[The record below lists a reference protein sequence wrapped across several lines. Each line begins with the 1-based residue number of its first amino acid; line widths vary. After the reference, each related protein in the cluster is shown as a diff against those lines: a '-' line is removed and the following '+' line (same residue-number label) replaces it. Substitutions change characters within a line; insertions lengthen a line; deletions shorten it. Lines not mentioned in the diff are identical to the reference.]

1 MKARWIGLG
10 IGAALCLAACGDAA
24 RPAVVEGSASPA
36 DATAGAGIV
45 AAATAPYARAERALA
60 AGRILAPAGDN
71 AIEHYLDARAQPS
84 ERVRARAALAE
95 LQPYVLI
102 AAEQA
107 IARGDGREAARLQ
120 ALIAR
125 IDSGAPALP
134 RLRASLDALVRA
146 REARD
151 AEGAAAAMPSPAA
164 GASAAA
170 VERIVAATAG
180 TEPVTSPAHAPEP
193 SPAAAPVAATVQAP
207 PPSALPTPPASRG
220 RARPAC
226 CRMHNRGI
234 HCRRCARASRGKRRS
249 PSPSSP
255 TAACAMR
262 GCCRRRRPACSRPRR
277 WPSRSA
283 GDSRPRGARTIPA
296 ARCISA
302 CRPKPPAM
310 ADWCPLASAA
320 TMAA

>member
-36 DATAGAGIV
+36 DGMAGAGVV

-71 AIEHYLDARAQPS
+71 AIEHYLDACAQPS

-134 RLRASLDALVRA
+134 RLRAGLDALVREQ
-146 REARD
+146 EARD
-151 AEGAAAAMPSPAA
+151 ADGAATAMPSPAA
-164 GASAAA
+164 GAPAAA
-170 VERIVAATAG
+170 VERIGATAAP
-180 TEPVTSPAHAPEP
+180 EPVTSPTHAPEP
-193 SPAAAPVAATVQAP
+193 PPAAAPATATVQAP
-207 PPSALPTPPASRG
+207 PPSSLPTPPASRG
-220 RARPAC
+220 VEARTPRLLQDAQPRYPLPALRARIEGEAQVAFTIQPDGSV
-226 CRMHNRGI
+226 RN
-234 HCRRCARASRGKRRS
+234 ARLLSSTPPGMFEASALAVAQRWRFEATGRAHD
-249 PSPSSP
+249 SS
-255 TAACAMR
+255 
-262 GCCRRRRPACSRPRR
+262 
-277 WPSRSA
+277 
-283 GDSRPRGARTIPA
+283 RTVHFRLPPEA
-296 ARCISA
+296 AR
-302 CRPKPPAM
+302 
-310 ADWCPLASAA
+310 DG
-320 TMAA
+320 

>member
-71 AIEHYLDARAQPS
+71 AIEHYLDACAQPS

-134 RLRASLDALVRA
+134 RLRAGLDALVRA

-151 AEGAAAAMPSPAA
+151 ADGAAAAMPSPAA
-164 GASAAA
+164 GASAAV
-170 VERIVAATAG
+170 VERIVATAAT
-180 TEPVTSPAHAPEP
+180 ESETSPARAPEP
-193 SPAAAPVAATVQAP
+193 PPAAAPVAATVQAP

-220 RARPAC
+220 VEARTPRLLQDAQPRYPLSALRARIEGEAQVAFTIQPDGSV
-226 CRMHNRGI
+226 RN
-234 HCRRCARASRGKRRS
+234 ARLLSSTPPGMFEAS
-249 PSPSSP
+249 
-255 TAACAMR
+255 ALAVAQ
-262 GCCRRRRPACSRPRR
+262 R
-277 WPSRSA
+277 WRFEA
-283 GDSRPRGARTIPA
+283 TGRAHDSRRTVHFRLPPEA
-296 ARCISA
+296 AR
-302 CRPKPPAM
+302 
-310 ADWCPLASAA
+310 DG
-320 TMAA
+320 

>member
-71 AIEHYLDARAQPS
+71 AIEHYLDACAQPS

-146 REARD
+146 REASD
-151 AEGAAAAMPSPAA
+151 ADGAATAMPSPAA
-164 GASAAA
+164 DASAAA
-170 VERIVAATAG
+170 VERIGATAA
-180 TEPVTSPAHAPEP
+180 TEPVISPAHAPEP
-193 SPAAAPVAATVQAP
+193 PPAAAPATATVQAP

-220 RARPAC
+220 VEARTPRLLQDAQPRYPLPALRARIEGEAQVAFTIQPDGSV
-226 CRMHNRGI
+226 RN
-234 HCRRCARASRGKRRS
+234 ARLLSSTPPGMFEAS
-249 PSPSSP
+249 
-255 TAACAMR
+255 ALAVA
-262 GCCRRRRPACSRPRR
+262 RR
-277 WPSRSA
+277 WRFEATGRAHDSSRTVHFRLPA
-283 GDSRPRGARTIPA
+283 EA
-296 ARCISA
+296 AR
-302 CRPKPPAM
+302 
-310 ADWCPLASAA
+310 DG
-320 TMAA
+320 

>member
-36 DATAGAGIV
+36 DGMAGAGVV

-125 IDSGAPALP
+125 IDPGAPALP
-134 RLRASLDALVRA
+134 RLRAGLDALVREQ
-146 REARD
+146 EARD
-151 AEGAAAAMPSPAA
+151 ADGAATAMPSPAA
-164 GASAAA
+164 GAPAAA
-170 VERIVAATAG
+170 VERIGATAAP
-180 TEPVTSPAHAPEP
+180 EPVTSPTHAPEP
-193 SPAAAPVAATVQAP
+193 PPAAAPATATVQAP
-207 PPSALPTPPASRG
+207 PPSSLPTPPASRG
-220 RARPAC
+220 VEARTPRLLQDAQPRYPLPALRARIEGEAQVAFTIQPDGSVRNARLLSSTPPGMFEASALAVAQRWRFEATGRAHDSSRTVHFRLPAE
-226 CRMHNRGI
+226 
-234 HCRRCARASRGKRRS
+234 
-249 PSPSSP
+249 
-255 TAACAMR
+255 
-262 GCCRRRRPACSRPRR
+262 
-277 WPSRSA
+277 
-283 GDSRPRGARTIPA
+283 A
-296 ARCISA
+296 AR
-302 CRPKPPAM
+302 
-310 ADWCPLASAA
+310 DG
-320 TMAA
+320 

>member
-36 DATAGAGIV
+36 DGMAGAGVV

-134 RLRASLDALVRA
+134 RLRAGLDALVREQ
-146 REARD
+146 EARD
-151 AEGAAAAMPSPAA
+151 ADGAAAAMPSPAA
-164 GASAAA
+164 GASAAV
-170 VERIVAATAG
+170 VERIGATAA
-180 TEPVTSPAHAPEP
+180 TEPVVSPAHAPEP
-193 SPAAAPVAATVQAP
+193 PPAAAPATATVQAP

-220 RARPAC
+220 VEARTPRLLQDAQPRYPLPALRARIEGEAQVAFTIQPDGSV
-226 CRMHNRGI
+226 RN
-234 HCRRCARASRGKRRS
+234 ARLLSSTPPGMFEAS
-249 PSPSSP
+249 
-255 TAACAMR
+255 ALAVA
-262 GCCRRRRPACSRPRR
+262 RR
-277 WPSRSA
+277 WRFEATGRAHDSSRTVHFRLPA
-283 GDSRPRGARTIPA
+283 EA
-296 ARCISA
+296 AR
-302 CRPKPPAM
+302 
-310 ADWCPLASAA
+310 DG
-320 TMAA
+320 

>member
-36 DATAGAGIV
+36 DGMAGAGVV

-71 AIEHYLDARAQPS
+71 AIEHYLDACAQPS

-134 RLRASLDALVRA
+134 RLRAGLDALVRA

-151 AEGAAAAMPSPAA
+151 ADGAATAMPSPAA
-164 GASAAA
+164 GAPAAA
-170 VERIVAATAG
+170 VERIGATAAP
-180 TEPVTSPAHAPEP
+180 EPVTSPTHAPEP
-193 SPAAAPVAATVQAP
+193 PPAAAPATATVQAP
-207 PPSALPTPPASRG
+207 PPSSLPTPPASRG
-220 RARPAC
+220 VEARTPRLLQDAQPRYPLPALRARIEGEAQVAFTIQPDGSV
-226 CRMHNRGI
+226 RN
-234 HCRRCARASRGKRRS
+234 ARLLSSTPPGMFEAS
-249 PSPSSP
+249 
-255 TAACAMR
+255 ALAVA
-262 GCCRRRRPACSRPRR
+262 RR
-277 WPSRSA
+277 WRFEATGRAHDSSRTVHFRLPA
-283 GDSRPRGARTIPA
+283 EA
-296 ARCISA
+296 AR
-302 CRPKPPAM
+302 
-310 ADWCPLASAA
+310 DG
-320 TMAA
+320 

>member
-36 DATAGAGIV
+36 DAMAGAGVV

-71 AIEHYLDARAQPS
+71 AIEHYLDACAQPS

-134 RLRASLDALVRA
+134 RLRAGLDALVREQ
-146 REARD
+146 EARD
-151 AEGAAAAMPSPAA
+151 ADGAATAMPSPAA
-164 GASAAA
+164 GAPAAA
-170 VERIVAATAG
+170 VERIGATAAP
-180 TEPVTSPAHAPEP
+180 EPVTSPTHAPEP
-193 SPAAAPVAATVQAP
+193 PPAAAPATATVQAP
-207 PPSALPTPPASRG
+207 PPSSLPTPPASRG
-220 RARPAC
+220 VEARTPRLLQDAQPRYPLPALRARIEGEAQVAFTIQPDGSV
-226 CRMHNRGI
+226 RN
-234 HCRRCARASRGKRRS
+234 ARLLSSTPPGMFEAS
-249 PSPSSP
+249 
-255 TAACAMR
+255 ALAVAQ
-262 GCCRRRRPACSRPRR
+262 R
-277 WPSRSA
+277 WRFEA
-283 GDSRPRGARTIPA
+283 TGRAHDSRRTVHFRLPPEA
-296 ARCISA
+296 AR
-302 CRPKPPAM
+302 
-310 ADWCPLASAA
+310 DG
-320 TMAA
+320 

>member
-36 DATAGAGIV
+36 DGMPGAGVV

-60 AGRILAPAGDN
+60 EGRILAPAGDN
-71 AIEHYLDARAQPS
+71 AIEHYLDACAQPS

-107 IARGDGREAARLQ
+107 ITRGDGREAARLQ

-134 RLRASLDALVRA
+134 RLRASLDALVREQ
-146 REARD
+146 EARD
-151 AEGAAAAMPSPAA
+151 ADGAATAMPSPAA

-170 VERIVAATAG
+170 VERIGATAA
-180 TEPVTSPAHAPEP
+180 TEPVTSPAHAPESP
-193 SPAAAPVAATVQAP
+193 PAAALATATVQAP
-207 PPSALPTPPASRG
+207 PPSALPIPPASRG
-220 RARPAC
+220 VEARAPRLLQDAQPRYPLPALRARIEGEAQVAFTIQPDGSV
-226 CRMHNRGI
+226 RN
-234 HCRRCARASRGKRRS
+234 ARLLSSTPPGMFEASALAVAQRWRFEATGRAHD
-249 PSPSSP
+249 SS
-255 TAACAMR
+255 
-262 GCCRRRRPACSRPRR
+262 
-277 WPSRSA
+277 
-283 GDSRPRGARTIPA
+283 RTVHFRLPPEA
-296 ARCISA
+296 AR
-302 CRPKPPAM
+302 
-310 ADWCPLASAA
+310 DG
-320 TMAA
+320 

>member
-36 DATAGAGIV
+36 DATAGAGVV

-60 AGRILAPAGDN
+60 EGRILAPAGDN
-71 AIEHYLDARAQPS
+71 AIEHYLDACAQPS
-84 ERVRARAALAE
+84 ERVRTRAALAE

-134 RLRASLDALVRA
+134 RLRAGLDALVREQ
-146 REARD
+146 EARD
-151 AEGAAAAMPSPAA
+151 ADGAATALPSPAA

-170 VERIVAATAG
+170 VERIVAATAA

-193 SPAAAPVAATVQAP
+193 PPAAAPATATVQAP
-207 PPSALPTPPASRG
+207 PPSALPIPPASRG
-220 RARPAC
+220 VEARTPRLLQDAQPRYPLPALRARIEGEAQVAFTIQPDGSV
-226 CRMHNRGI
+226 RN
-234 HCRRCARASRGKRRS
+234 ARLLSSTPPGMFEASALAVAQRWRFEATGRAHD
-249 PSPSSP
+249 SS
-255 TAACAMR
+255 
-262 GCCRRRRPACSRPRR
+262 
-277 WPSRSA
+277 
-283 GDSRPRGARTIPA
+283 RTVHFRLPPEA
-296 ARCISA
+296 AR
-302 CRPKPPAM
+302 
-310 ADWCPLASAA
+310 DG
-320 TMAA
+320 

>member
-71 AIEHYLDARAQPS
+71 AIEHYLDACAQPS
-84 ERVRARAALAE
+84 ERVRARVALAE

-134 RLRASLDALVRA
+134 RLRAGLEALVRA
-146 REARD
+146 QEARD
-151 AEGAAAAMPSPAA
+151 ADGAAAAMPSPAA

-170 VERIVAATAG
+170 VERIVATAAT
-180 TEPVTSPAHAPEP
+180 ESETSPARAPEP
-193 SPAAAPVAATVQAP
+193 PPAAAPAAAIVQAP
-207 PPSALPTPPASRG
+207 PPPSLPAPPASRG
-220 RARPAC
+220 VEARAPRLLQDAQPRYPLPALRARIEGEAQVAFTIQPDGSV
-226 CRMHNRGI
+226 RN
-234 HCRRCARASRGKRRS
+234 ARLLSSTPPGMFEAS
-249 PSPSSP
+249 
-255 TAACAMR
+255 ALAVA
-262 GCCRRRRPACSRPRR
+262 RR
-277 WPSRSA
+277 WRFEATGRAHDSSRTVHFRLPA
-283 GDSRPRGARTIPA
+283 EA
-296 ARCISA
+296 AR
-302 CRPKPPAM
+302 
-310 ADWCPLASAA
+310 DG
-320 TMAA
+320 

>member
-36 DATAGAGIV
+36 DGMAGAGVV

-107 IARGDGREAARLQ
+107 IARGDGREAARPQ

-125 IDSGAPALP
+125 IDPGAPALP
-134 RLRASLDALVRA
+134 RLRAGLDALVREQ
-146 REARD
+146 EARD
-151 AEGAAAAMPSPAA
+151 ADGAAAAMPSPAA
-164 GASAAA
+164 GASAAV
-170 VERIVAATAG
+170 VERIGATAA
-180 TEPVTSPAHAPEP
+180 TEPVVSPAHAPEP
-193 SPAAAPVAATVQAP
+193 PPAAAPATATVQAP

-220 RARPAC
+220 VEARTPRLLQDAQPRYPLPALRARIEGEAQVAFTIQPGGSV
-226 CRMHNRGI
+226 RN
-234 HCRRCARASRGKRRS
+234 ARLLSSTPPGMFEAS
-249 PSPSSP
+249 
-255 TAACAMR
+255 ALAVAQ
-262 GCCRRRRPACSRPRR
+262 R
-277 WPSRSA
+277 WRFEA
-283 GDSRPRGARTIPA
+283 TGRAHDSRRTVHFRLPPEA
-296 ARCISA
+296 AR
-302 CRPKPPAM
+302 
-310 ADWCPLASAA
+310 DG
-320 TMAA
+320 

>member
-36 DATAGAGIV
+36 DGMAGAGVV

-134 RLRASLDALVRA
+134 RLRAGLDALVREQ
-146 REARD
+146 EARD
-151 AEGAAAAMPSPAA
+151 ADGAATAMPSPAA
-164 GASAAA
+164 GAPAAA
-170 VERIVAATAG
+170 VERIGATAAP
-180 TEPVTSPAHAPEP
+180 EPVTSPTHAPEP
-193 SPAAAPVAATVQAP
+193 PPAAAPATATVQAP

-220 RARPAC
+220 VEARTPRLLQDAQPRYPLPALRARIEGEAQVAFTIQPDGSV
-226 CRMHNRGI
+226 RN
-234 HCRRCARASRGKRRS
+234 ARLLSSTPPGMFEAS
-249 PSPSSP
+249 
-255 TAACAMR
+255 ALAVAQ
-262 GCCRRRRPACSRPRR
+262 R
-277 WPSRSA
+277 WRFEA
-283 GDSRPRGARTIPA
+283 TGRAHDSRRTVHFRLPPEA
-296 ARCISA
+296 AR
-302 CRPKPPAM
+302 
-310 ADWCPLASAA
+310 DG
-320 TMAA
+320 

>member
-36 DATAGAGIV
+36 DAMAGAGVV

-71 AIEHYLDARAQPS
+71 AIEHYLDACAQPS
-84 ERVRARAALAE
+84 ERVRAQAALAE

-125 IDSGAPALP
+125 IDSSAPALP
-134 RLRASLDALVRA
+134 RLRASLEALVRA

-220 RARPAC
+220 VEARTPPPAAGC
-226 CRMHNRGI
+226 TTAVSIAGA
-234 HCRRCARASRGKRRS
+234 ARAHRG
-249 PSPSSP
+249 
-255 TAACAMR
+255 
-262 GCCRRRRPACSRPRR
+262 G
-277 WPSRSA
+277 SA
-283 GDSRPRGARTIPA
+283 GRLHHPARRQRAQRAAAVVTPPGMFEASALAVAQRWRFEATGRAHDSRRTVHFRLPPEA
-296 ARCISA
+296 AR
-302 CRPKPPAM
+302 
-310 ADWCPLASAA
+310 DG
-320 TMAA
+320 

>member
-36 DATAGAGIV
+36 DGMVGAGVV

-60 AGRILAPAGDN
+60 EGRILAPAGDN
-71 AIEHYLDARAQPS
+71 AIEHYLDAYAQPS

-125 IDSGAPALP
+125 IDPGAPALP
-134 RLRASLDALVRA
+134 RLRAGLDALVRA
-146 REARD
+146 QEARD
-151 AEGAAAAMPSPAA
+151 ADGVAAAAAMPSPAA
-164 GASAAA
+164 GAPAAA
-170 VERIVAATAG
+170 VERIIAATAA

-193 SPAAAPVAATVQAP
+193 PPAAAPATATVQAP
-207 PPSALPTPPASRG
+207 PPSSLPTPPASRG
-220 RARPAC
+220 VEARTPRLLQDAQPRYPLPALRARIEGEAQVAFTIQPDGSV
-226 CRMHNRGI
+226 RN
-234 HCRRCARASRGKRRS
+234 ARLLSSTPPGMFEASALAVAQRWRFEATGRAHD
-249 PSPSSP
+249 SS
-255 TAACAMR
+255 
-262 GCCRRRRPACSRPRR
+262 
-277 WPSRSA
+277 
-283 GDSRPRGARTIPA
+283 RTVRFRLPPEA
-296 ARCISA
+296 AR
-302 CRPKPPAM
+302 
-310 ADWCPLASAA
+310 DG
-320 TMAA
+320 

>member
-36 DATAGAGIV
+36 DGMAGAGVV

-134 RLRASLDALVRA
+134 RLRAGLDALVRA
-146 REARD
+146 REASD
-151 AEGAAAAMPSPAA
+151 ADGAATAMPSPAA

-170 VERIVAATAG
+170 VERIGATAA
-180 TEPVTSPAHAPEP
+180 TEPVISPAHAPEP
-193 SPAAAPVAATVQAP
+193 PPAAAPATATVQAP
-207 PPSALPTPPASRG
+207 PPSSLPTPPASRG
-220 RARPAC
+220 VEARTPRLLQDAQPRYPLPALRARIEGEAQVAFTIQPDGSV
-226 CRMHNRGI
+226 RN
-234 HCRRCARASRGKRRS
+234 ARLLSSTPPGMFEASALAVAQRWRFEATGRAHD
-249 PSPSSP
+249 SS
-255 TAACAMR
+255 
-262 GCCRRRRPACSRPRR
+262 
-277 WPSRSA
+277 
-283 GDSRPRGARTIPA
+283 RTVHFRLPPEA
-296 ARCISA
+296 AR
-302 CRPKPPAM
+302 
-310 ADWCPLASAA
+310 DG
-320 TMAA
+320 

>member
-36 DATAGAGIV
+36 DGMPGAGVV

-71 AIEHYLDARAQPS
+71 AIEHYLDACAQPS

-125 IDSGAPALP
+125 IDSSAPALP
-134 RLRASLDALVRA
+134 RLRASLDALVREQ
-146 REARD
+146 EARD
-151 AEGAAAAMPSPAA
+151 ADGAAAAMPSPAAGASA

-180 TEPVTSPAHAPEP
+180 TEPVTSPAHASEP
-193 SPAAAPVAATVQAP
+193 PPAAAPVAATVQAP

-220 RARPAC
+220 VEARTPRLLQDAQPRYPLPALRARIEGEAQVAFTIQPDGSVRNARLLSSTPPGMFEASALAVAQRWRFEATGRAHDSSRTVHFRLPAE
-226 CRMHNRGI
+226 
-234 HCRRCARASRGKRRS
+234 
-249 PSPSSP
+249 
-255 TAACAMR
+255 
-262 GCCRRRRPACSRPRR
+262 
-277 WPSRSA
+277 
-283 GDSRPRGARTIPA
+283 A
-296 ARCISA
+296 AR
-302 CRPKPPAM
+302 
-310 ADWCPLASAA
+310 DG
-320 TMAA
+320 

>member
-36 DATAGAGIV
+36 DGMAGAGVV

-71 AIEHYLDARAQPS
+71 AIEHYLDACAQPS

-134 RLRASLDALVRA
+134 RLRAGLDALVREQ
-146 REARD
+146 EARD
-151 AEGAAAAMPSPAA
+151 ADGAATAMPSPAA
-164 GASAAA
+164 GAPAAA
-170 VERIVAATAG
+170 VERIGATAAP
-180 TEPVTSPAHAPEP
+180 EPVTSPTHAPEP
-193 SPAAAPVAATVQAP
+193 PPAAAPATATVQAP
-207 PPSALPTPPASRG
+207 PPSSLPTPPASRG
-220 RARPAC
+220 VEARTPRLLQDAQPRYPLPALRARIEGEAQVAFTIQPDGSV
-226 CRMHNRGI
+226 RN
-234 HCRRCARASRGKRRS
+234 ARLLSSTPPGMFEASALAVAQRWRFEATGRAHD
-249 PSPSSP
+249 SSRTVHFRLP
-255 TAACAMR
+255 TE
-262 GCCRRRRPACSRPRR
+262 
-277 WPSRSA
+277 
-283 GDSRPRGARTIPA
+283 A
-296 ARCISA
+296 AR
-302 CRPKPPAM
+302 
-310 ADWCPLASAA
+310 DG
-320 TMAA
+320 

>member
-24 RPAVVEGSASPA
+24 RPAEVEGSASPA

-134 RLRASLDALVRA
+134 RLRAGLDALVREQ
-146 REARD
+146 EARD
-151 AEGAAAAMPSPAA
+151 ADGAAAAMPSPAA
-164 GASAAA
+164 GASAAV
-170 VERIVAATAG
+170 VERIGATAA
-180 TEPVTSPAHAPEP
+180 TEPVISPAHAPEP

-220 RARPAC
+220 VEARTPRLLQDAQPRYPLPALRARIEGEAQVAFTIQPDGSV
-226 CRMHNRGI
+226 RN
-234 HCRRCARASRGKRRS
+234 ARLLSSTPPGMFEAS
-249 PSPSSP
+249 
-255 TAACAMR
+255 ALAVAQ
-262 GCCRRRRPACSRPRR
+262 R
-277 WPSRSA
+277 WRFEA
-283 GDSRPRGARTIPA
+283 TGRAHDSRRTVHFRLPPEA
-296 ARCISA
+296 AR
-302 CRPKPPAM
+302 
-310 ADWCPLASAA
+310 DG
-320 TMAA
+320 

>member
-36 DATAGAGIV
+36 DGMAGAGVV

-134 RLRASLDALVRA
+134 RLRAGLDALVREQ
-146 REARD
+146 EARD
-151 AEGAAAAMPSPAA
+151 ADGAATAMPSPAA
-164 GASAAA
+164 GAPAAA
-170 VERIVAATAG
+170 VERIGATAAP
-180 TEPVTSPAHAPEP
+180 EPVTSPTHAPEP
-193 SPAAAPVAATVQAP
+193 PPAAAPATATVQAP
-207 PPSALPTPPASRG
+207 PPSSLPTPPASRG
-220 RARPAC
+220 VEARMPRLLQDAQPRYPLPALRARIEGEAQVAFTIQPDGSV
-226 CRMHNRGI
+226 RN
-234 HCRRCARASRGKRRS
+234 ARLLSSTPPGMFEASALAVAQRWRFEATGRAHD
-249 PSPSSP
+249 SSRTVHFRLP
-255 TAACAMR
+255 TE
-262 GCCRRRRPACSRPRR
+262 
-277 WPSRSA
+277 
-283 GDSRPRGARTIPA
+283 A
-296 ARCISA
+296 AR
-302 CRPKPPAM
+302 
-310 ADWCPLASAA
+310 DG
-320 TMAA
+320 

>member
-36 DATAGAGIV
+36 DGMAGAGVV

-134 RLRASLDALVRA
+134 RLRASLDALVREQ
-146 REARD
+146 EARD
-151 AEGAAAAMPSPAA
+151 ADGAAAAMPSPAA

-170 VERIVAATAG
+170 VERIGATAA
-180 TEPVTSPAHAPEP
+180 TEPVISPAHAPEP
-193 SPAAAPVAATVQAP
+193 PPAAAPATATVQAP

-220 RARPAC
+220 VEARTPRLLQDAQPRYPLPALRARIEGEAQVAFTIQPDGSV
-226 CRMHNRGI
+226 RN
-234 HCRRCARASRGKRRS
+234 ARLLSSTPPGMFEAS
-249 PSPSSP
+249 
-255 TAACAMR
+255 ALAVA
-262 GCCRRRRPACSRPRR
+262 RR
-277 WPSRSA
+277 WRFEATGRAHDSSRTVHFRLPA
-283 GDSRPRGARTIPA
+283 EA
-296 ARCISA
+296 AR
-302 CRPKPPAM
+302 
-310 ADWCPLASAA
+310 DG
-320 TMAA
+320 

>member
-36 DATAGAGIV
+36 DGMAGAGVV

-60 AGRILAPAGDN
+60 EGRILAPAGDN

-134 RLRASLDALVRA
+134 RLRAGLDALVREQ
-146 REARD
+146 EARD
-151 AEGAAAAMPSPAA
+151 ADGAATAMPSPAA
-164 GASAAA
+164 GAPAAA
-170 VERIVAATAG
+170 VERIGATAAP
-180 TEPVTSPAHAPEP
+180 EPVTSPTHAPEP
-193 SPAAAPVAATVQAP
+193 PPAAAPATATVQAP

-220 RARPAC
+220 VEARTPRLLQDAQPRYPLPALRARIEGEAQVAFTIQPDGSV
-226 CRMHNRGI
+226 RN
-234 HCRRCARASRGKRRS
+234 ARLLSSTPPGMFEAS
-249 PSPSSP
+249 
-255 TAACAMR
+255 ALAVAQ
-262 GCCRRRRPACSRPRR
+262 R
-277 WPSRSA
+277 WRFEA
-283 GDSRPRGARTIPA
+283 TGRAHDSRRTVHFRLPPEA
-296 ARCISA
+296 AR
-302 CRPKPPAM
+302 
-310 ADWCPLASAA
+310 DG
-320 TMAA
+320 

>member
-36 DATAGAGIV
+36 DGMAGAGVV

-134 RLRASLDALVRA
+134 RLRAGLDALVREQ
-146 REARD
+146 EARD
-151 AEGAAAAMPSPAA
+151 ADGAATAMPSPAA
-164 GASAAA
+164 GAPAAV
-170 VERIVAATAG
+170 VERIGATAA
-180 TEPVTSPAHAPEP
+180 TEPVVSPAHAPEP
-193 SPAAAPVAATVQAP
+193 PPAAAPATATVQAP

-220 RARPAC
+220 VEARTPRLLQDAQPRYPLPALRARIEGEAQVAFTIQPDGSV
-226 CRMHNRGI
+226 RN
-234 HCRRCARASRGKRRS
+234 ARLLSSTPPGMFEASALAVAQRWRFEATGRAHD
-249 PSPSSP
+249 SS
-255 TAACAMR
+255 
-262 GCCRRRRPACSRPRR
+262 
-277 WPSRSA
+277 
-283 GDSRPRGARTIPA
+283 RTVHFRLPPEA
-296 ARCISA
+296 AR
-302 CRPKPPAM
+302 
-310 ADWCPLASAA
+310 DG
-320 TMAA
+320 

>member
-36 DATAGAGIV
+36 DAMAGAGVV

-71 AIEHYLDARAQPS
+71 AIEHYLDACAQPS
-84 ERVRARAALAE
+84 ERVRAQAALAE

-125 IDSGAPALP
+125 IDPGAPALP
-134 RLRASLDALVRA
+134 RLRAGLDALVREQ
-146 REARD
+146 EARD
-151 AEGAAAAMPSPAA
+151 ADGAAAAMPSPAAGASA

-193 SPAAAPVAATVQAP
+193 SPAAAPATATVQAP

-220 RARPAC
+220 VEARAPRLLQDAQPRYPLPALRARIEGEAQVAFTIQPDGSV
-226 CRMHNRGI
+226 RN
-234 HCRRCARASRGKRRS
+234 ARLLSSTPPGMFEAS
-249 PSPSSP
+249 
-255 TAACAMR
+255 ALAVA
-262 GCCRRRRPACSRPRR
+262 RR
-277 WPSRSA
+277 WRFEATGRAHDSSRTVHFRLPA
-283 GDSRPRGARTIPA
+283 EA
-296 ARCISA
+296 AR
-302 CRPKPPAM
+302 
-310 ADWCPLASAA
+310 DG
-320 TMAA
+320 

>member
-24 RPAVVEGSASPA
+24 RPAEVEGSASPA
-36 DATAGAGIV
+36 DGMAGAGVV

-60 AGRILAPAGDN
+60 EGRILAPAGDN
-71 AIEHYLDARAQPS
+71 AIEHYLDACAQPS
-84 ERVRARAALAE
+84 ERVRARVALAE

-134 RLRASLDALVRA
+134 RLRAGLEALVRE

-151 AEGAAAAMPSPAA
+151 ADGAAAAMPSPAA

-170 VERIVAATAG
+170 VERIVATAAT
-180 TEPVTSPAHAPEP
+180 ESVTSPAHAPEP
-193 SPAAAPVAATVQAP
+193 PPAAAHAAATVQAP
-207 PPSALPTPPASRG
+207 PASALPTPPARGVEARTPRLLQDAQPRYPLPALRARIEGEAQVAFTIQPDGSVRNARLLSSTPPGMFEASALAVAQRWRFEATG
-220 RARPAC
+220 RA
-226 CRMHNRGI
+226 H
-234 HCRRCARASRGKRRS
+234 
-249 PSPSSP
+249 
-255 TAACAMR
+255 
-262 GCCRRRRPACSRPRR
+262 
-277 WPSRSA
+277 
-283 GDSRPRGARTIPA
+283 DSRRTVHFRLPPEA
-296 ARCISA
+296 AR
-302 CRPKPPAM
+302 
-310 ADWCPLASAA
+310 DG
-320 TMAA
+320 

>member
-36 DATAGAGIV
+36 DAMAGAGVV

-60 AGRILAPAGDN
+60 AGRILAP
-71 AIEHYLDARAQPS
+71 
-84 ERVRARAALAE
+84 AE

-125 IDSGAPALP
+125 IDSSAPALP
-134 RLRASLDALVRA
+134 RLRASLEALVRA

-151 AEGAAAAMPSPAA
+151 AEGAAAAMPSPAAGASA

-220 RARPAC
+220 VEARTPRLLQDAQPRYPLPALRARIEGEAQVAFTIQPDGSV
-226 CRMHNRGI
+226 RN
-234 HCRRCARASRGKRRS
+234 ARLLSSTPPGMFEAS
-249 PSPSSP
+249 
-255 TAACAMR
+255 ALAVA
-262 GCCRRRRPACSRPRR
+262 RR
-277 WPSRSA
+277 WRFEATGRAHDSSRTVHFRLPA
-283 GDSRPRGARTIPA
+283 EA
-296 ARCISA
+296 AR
-302 CRPKPPAM
+302 
-310 ADWCPLASAA
+310 DG
-320 TMAA
+320 

>member
-36 DATAGAGIV
+36 DGMAGAGVV

-134 RLRASLDALVRA
+134 RLRAGLDALVREQ
-146 REARD
+146 EARD
-151 AEGAAAAMPSPAA
+151 ADGAATAMPSPAA
-164 GASAAA
+164 GAPAAE
-170 VERIVAATAG
+170 VERIVAATAA
-180 TEPVTSPAHAPEP
+180 TEPVTSPARAPEP
-193 SPAAAPVAATVQAP
+193 PPAAAPATATVQAP
-207 PPSALPTPPASRG
+207 PPSSLPTPPASRG
-220 RARPAC
+220 VEARTPRLLQDAQPRYPLPALRARIEGEAQVAFTIQPDGSV
-226 CRMHNRGI
+226 RN
-234 HCRRCARASRGKRRS
+234 ARLLSSTPPGMFEAS
-249 PSPSSP
+249 
-255 TAACAMR
+255 ALAVAQ
-262 GCCRRRRPACSRPRR
+262 R
-277 WPSRSA
+277 WRFEA
-283 GDSRPRGARTIPA
+283 TGRAHDSRRTVHFRLPPEA
-296 ARCISA
+296 AR
-302 CRPKPPAM
+302 
-310 ADWCPLASAA
+310 DG
-320 TMAA
+320 

>member
-36 DATAGAGIV
+36 DGMAGAGVV

-71 AIEHYLDARAQPS
+71 AIEHYLDACAQPS
-84 ERVRARAALAE
+84 ERVRAQAALAE

-125 IDSGAPALP
+125 IDSSAPALP
-134 RLRASLDALVRA
+134 RLRASLEALVRA

-180 TEPVTSPAHAPEP
+180 TESVTSPAHAPEP

-220 RARPAC
+220 VEARTPRLLQDAQPRYPLPALRARIEGEAQVAFTIQPDGSV
-226 CRMHNRGI
+226 RN
-234 HCRRCARASRGKRRS
+234 ARLLSSTPPGMFEAS
-249 PSPSSP
+249 
-255 TAACAMR
+255 ALAVAQ
-262 GCCRRRRPACSRPRR
+262 R
-277 WPSRSA
+277 WRFEA
-283 GDSRPRGARTIPA
+283 TGRAHDSRRTVHFRLPPEA
-296 ARCISA
+296 AR
-302 CRPKPPAM
+302 
-310 ADWCPLASAA
+310 DG
-320 TMAA
+320 

>member
-36 DATAGAGIV
+36 DAMAGAGVV

-71 AIEHYLDARAQPS
+71 AIEHYLDACAQPS

-125 IDSGAPALP
+125 IDPGAPALP
-134 RLRASLDALVRA
+134 RLRAGLDALVREQ
-146 REARD
+146 EARD
-151 AEGAAAAMPSPAA
+151 ADGAATAMPSPAA
-164 GASAAA
+164 GASAAE
-170 VERIVAATAG
+170 VERIVAATAA
-180 TEPVTSPAHAPEP
+180 TEPVTSPARAPEP
-193 SPAAAPVAATVQAP
+193 PPAGAPAAAIVQAP
-207 PPSALPTPPASRG
+207 PPSSLPTPPVSRG
-220 RARPAC
+220 VEARTPRLLQDAQPRYPLPALRARIEGEAQVAFTIQPDGSV
-226 CRMHNRGI
+226 RN
-234 HCRRCARASRGKRRS
+234 ARLLSSTPPGMFEAS
-249 PSPSSP
+249 
-255 TAACAMR
+255 ALAVAQ
-262 GCCRRRRPACSRPRR
+262 R
-277 WPSRSA
+277 WRFEA
-283 GDSRPRGARTIPA
+283 TGRAHDSRRTVHFRLPPEA
-296 ARCISA
+296 AR
-302 CRPKPPAM
+302 
-310 ADWCPLASAA
+310 DG
-320 TMAA
+320 

>member
-71 AIEHYLDARAQPS
+71 AIEHYLDACAQPS

-125 IDSGAPALP
+125 IDSSAPALP

-151 AEGAAAAMPSPAA
+151 ADGAATAMPSPAA

-170 VERIVAATAG
+170 VERIGATAA
-180 TEPVTSPAHAPEP
+180 TEPVISPAHAPEP
-193 SPAAAPVAATVQAP
+193 PPAAAPATATVQAP
-207 PPSALPTPPASRG
+207 PPSSLPTPPASRG
-220 RARPAC
+220 VEARTPRLLQDAQPRYPLPALRARIEGEAQVAFTIQPDGSV
-226 CRMHNRGI
+226 RN
-234 HCRRCARASRGKRRS
+234 ARLLSSTPPGMFEAS
-249 PSPSSP
+249 
-255 TAACAMR
+255 ALAVA
-262 GCCRRRRPACSRPRR
+262 RR
-277 WPSRSA
+277 WRFEATGRAHDSSRTVHFRLPA
-283 GDSRPRGARTIPA
+283 EA
-296 ARCISA
+296 AR
-302 CRPKPPAM
+302 
-310 ADWCPLASAA
+310 DG
-320 TMAA
+320 

>member
-36 DATAGAGIV
+36 DGMAGAGVV

-71 AIEHYLDARAQPS
+71 AIEHYLDACAQPS

-134 RLRASLDALVRA
+134 RLRAGLDALVRA
-146 REARD
+146 QEARD
-151 AEGAAAAMPSPAA
+151 ADGAATAMPSPAA
-164 GASAAA
+164 GAPAAA
-170 VERIVAATAG
+170 VERIGATAAP
-180 TEPVTSPAHAPEP
+180 EPVTSPTHAPEP
-193 SPAAAPVAATVQAP
+193 PPAAAPATATVQAP
-207 PPSALPTPPASRG
+207 PPSSLPTPPASRG
-220 RARPAC
+220 VEARTPRLLQDAQPRYPLPALRARIEGEAQVAFTIQPDGSV
-226 CRMHNRGI
+226 RN
-234 HCRRCARASRGKRRS
+234 ARLLSSTPPGMFEAS
-249 PSPSSP
+249 
-255 TAACAMR
+255 ALAVAQ
-262 GCCRRRRPACSRPRR
+262 R
-277 WPSRSA
+277 WRFEA
-283 GDSRPRGARTIPA
+283 TGRAHDSRRTVHFRLPPEA
-296 ARCISA
+296 AR
-302 CRPKPPAM
+302 
-310 ADWCPLASAA
+310 DG
-320 TMAA
+320 

>member
-36 DATAGAGIV
+36 DGMAGAGVV

-134 RLRASLDALVRA
+134 RLRAGLDALVREQ
-146 REARD
+146 EARD
-151 AEGAAAAMPSPAA
+151 ADGAATAMPSPAA
-164 GASAAA
+164 GASAAE
-170 VERIVAATAG
+170 VERIVAATAA
-180 TEPVTSPAHAPEP
+180 TEPVTSPARAPEP
-193 SPAAAPVAATVQAP
+193 PPAGAPAAAIVQAP
-207 PPSALPTPPASRG
+207 PPSSLPTPPVSRG
-220 RARPAC
+220 VEARTPRLLQDAQPRYPLPALRARIEGEAQVAFTIQPDGSV
-226 CRMHNRGI
+226 RN
-234 HCRRCARASRGKRRS
+234 ARLLSSTPPGMFEAS
-249 PSPSSP
+249 
-255 TAACAMR
+255 ALAVAQ
-262 GCCRRRRPACSRPRR
+262 R
-277 WPSRSA
+277 WRFEA
-283 GDSRPRGARTIPA
+283 TGRAHDSRRTVHFRLPPEA
-296 ARCISA
+296 AR
-302 CRPKPPAM
+302 
-310 ADWCPLASAA
+310 DG
-320 TMAA
+320 